1 MTWPFENDTSAVE
14 KKLATRSMKAD
25 KRRSIFVIITIA
37 LAVCLMGTLC
47 FVYSSEQLQTLEHI
61 QGQYQAG
68 CSGITYAEIEKLA
81 ETGRFEKWGYTAD
94 NGNIRYQ
101 DGVLNISFVD
111 PELMDLMGYG
121 EITGSY
127 PQTEHELCVE
137 RAFLTYFGFSEEIG
151 QTVTLNLGDG
161 EKNYTITGIL
171 ETENDSRIFT
181 IWISESSISI
191 DENPAPYELYFRFAK
206 SQMTDVEQL
215 RLDIEAFFEEMG
227 IPADRT
233 FYSSNYFGMVELYLG
248 NDMEIYLLAV
258 FIALICAIVIYNIFY
273 ISVMGKLR
281 EYGRLKVLGTTSR
294 QLKRIVKRER
304 RFFIVVSLPVGLLI
318 AAGIT
323 WAIVPGYWSWSDNL
337 KYAIVISLLT
347 YLVILIATR
356 TPLNMAGQVSAIE
369 AIRTTA
375 YSEQQSRSVSRQLYR
390 RLTIP
395 RLAWMNFS
403 RNRKKAI
410 VTTLSLG
417 LTGIL
422 LLCISAYANSVDA
435 REMAQSQFGDRS
447 QYLLQYEDYAGQE
460 FVDIQKENPLGPAL
474 QEKLAAI
481 PGVDFITTYNLACV
495 EIPAISAIPGNREH
509 EPFFIRGISKKQMS
523 DMYVDETILEGSADY
538 QQLTEE
544 NGILICPAG
553 SALKTIYRTS
563 YQIGDTITV
572 SCYNGQTKTYT
583 VLGIVKDIKIGNSSQ
598 FFILPEEELSVLYP
612 EISNFTGYLNLHT
625 TQAGTQLRQA
635 VFRAVSDEKIAISD
649 LEDMVANLSQGLQ
662 QELTRDYGLLIFIF
676 LFSLINLA
684 NTLITNLLARQQ
696 EFGIFQSVGMSSRQ
710 LSQMLSFECLYYIGI
725 TLLITLTIGTIVSLM
740 VCNILGEI
748 GLFGEIIYHFPVLQ
762 VLLFAVALFLV
773 QAVFSACAVCYS
785 RKLSLVERIKAT
797 N

>member
-1 MTWPFENDTSAVE
+1 
-14 KKLATRSMKAD
+14 
-25 KRRSIFVIITIA
+25 
-37 LAVCLMGTLC
+37 
-47 FVYSSEQLQTLEHI
+47 
-61 QGQYQAG
+61 
-68 CSGITYAEIEKLA
+68 
-81 ETGRFEKWGYTAD
+81 
-94 NGNIRYQ
+94 
-101 DGVLNISFVD
+101 
-111 PELMDLMGYG
+111 MGYG

-171 ETENDSRIFT
+171 ETENNSRIFT

-206 SQMTDVEQL
+206 NQMTDVEQL

-509 EPFFIRGISKKQMS
+509 EPFFIRGISKEQMS

-544 NGILICPAG
+544 NGILVCPAG